1 MTPREMLVPEP
12 DPETPPVAESVTDWL
27 VLRLL
32 LDPSQQV
39 TLVMRLLLERR
50 EQGRERY
57 GTELYTRC
65 GRRARVDLVQELTDS
80 ALYAAQDVMERPTS
94 RTMARLG
101 MILGLLGDLASEL
114 EQEVP
119 SE

>member
-27 VLRLL
+27 VQRLL
-32 LDPSQQV
+32 ADSSQPV
-39 TLVMRLLLERR
+39 SLVVRLLLERR

-57 GTELYTRC
+57 GTELYTRT
-65 GRRARVDLVQELTDS
+65 GRRARVDLVQELTDA
-80 ALYAAQDVMERPTS
+80 ALYAAQDMMERPS
-94 RTMARLG
+94 GRSMARLG

-114 EQEVP
+114 EEVP